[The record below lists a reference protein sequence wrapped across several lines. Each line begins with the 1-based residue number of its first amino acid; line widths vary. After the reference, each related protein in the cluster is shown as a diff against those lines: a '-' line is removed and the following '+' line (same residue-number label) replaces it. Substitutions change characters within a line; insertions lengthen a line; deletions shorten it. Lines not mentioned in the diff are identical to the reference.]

1 MTAPQA
7 RQHAAAPAT
16 DRVLFQVVHLQNM
29 DLDEWTQDYAQA
41 RVIFARFVRNYGGAH
56 LHAAVL
62 HAGHYEAECLQ
73 HCDGTAERE
82 P

>member
-7 RQHAAAPAT
+7 RQHAAAPAA
-16 DRVLFQVVHLQNM
+16 DRVLYQVVHLQNM
-29 DLDEWTQDYAQA
+29 DLDEWTQDYTKAGA
-41 RVIFARFVRNYGGAH
+41 IFARFVRDYGGAH
-56 LHAAVL
+56 LHTAVL

-73 HCDGTAERE
+73 HFGGTRDRE